1 MLIRKKLKAVL
12 ISIADAAHND
22 SDMGVLDILMYE
34 RFNNI
39 PRSEVSDY
47 LFELKSY
54 GLIEIAPKA
63 SGIDYGLLKITTKGL
78 QLLQDQLPKSDVSD
92 WSQA

>member
-22 SDMGVLDILMYE
+22 CDVGVLDTLMYE
-34 RFNNI
+34 HFNNI
-39 PRSEVSDY
+39 PRTEVNDF

-54 GLIEIAPKA
+54 GLIEIYPKT
-63 SGIDYGLLKITTKGL
+63 SGVDCGLVNITKKGL
-78 QLLQDQLPKSDVSD
+78 QLLQDQNLKSDMND
-92 WSQA
+92 

>member
-22 SDMGVLDILMYE
+22 SDMGVLDTQMYE

-39 PRSEVSDY
+39 PRSEVNDY
-47 LFELKSY
+47 LYEY
-54 GLIEIAPKA
+54 GLIEISPKV
-63 SGIDYGLLKITTKGL
+63 SGEDNGLVKITRKGL
-78 QLLQDQLPKSDVSD
+78 QLLQDQHLKSDMSD
-92 WSQA
+92 

>member
-22 SDMGVLDILMYE
+22 SDAGVHDTQMYE
-34 RFNNI
+34 HFNNV

-47 LFELKSY
+47 LYELKAY
-54 GLIEIAPKA
+54 ELIEISPKA
-63 SGIDYGLLKITTKGL
+63 SGEDYGLVKITKKGL
-78 QLLQDQLPKSDVSD
+78 QLLQDQN
-92 WSQA
+92 

>member
-22 SDMGVLDILMYE
+22 SDVGVLDTLIYE
-34 RFNNI
+34 HFNNV
-39 PRSEVSDY
+39 PRTEVNDY

-54 GLIEIAPKA
+54 GLVEIAPKA
-63 SGIDYGLLKITTKGL
+63 SGEDCGLVKITRKG
-78 QLLQDQLPKSDVSD
+78 
-92 WSQA
+92 